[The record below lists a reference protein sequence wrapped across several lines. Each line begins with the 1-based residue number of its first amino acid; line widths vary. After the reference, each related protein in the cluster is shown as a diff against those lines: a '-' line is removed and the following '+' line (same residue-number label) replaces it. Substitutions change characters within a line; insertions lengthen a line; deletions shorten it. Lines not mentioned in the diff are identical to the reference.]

1 MDLGLR
7 GKKAIVTGATR
18 GIGRAIAEVFA
29 DEGCN
34 VGICARDQASV
45 AAAVDALASK
55 GVRATGQALDVR
67 DGAALKVWMAATGGE
82 LGGLD
87 ILVSNVSA
95 MGGLAGD
102 EGWRRYFEIDLMG
115 TVHAVEAALPILEK
129 SDAAA
134 IVVIASIA
142 AIEVGHDVFP
152 DGFLQAYG
160 AMKAALTNYVAEIS
174 RTLGPKR
181 HPRQHGHAGP
191 DLFSRRHLAQA
202 RAGRQPDVPEGAGKD
217 PAGTAGTTRGRCA
230 RRGIP
235 RQPRRRLHQRCEPRR
250 RRRVH
255 PPRELGAPG

>member
-7 GKKAIVTGATR
+7 GKNAIVTGATR
-18 GIGRAIAEVFA
+18 GIGRAIAETLA

-34 VGICARDQASV
+34 VGICARDPASV
-45 AAAVDALASK
+45 EAAVAALAQK

-67 DGAALKVWMAATGGE
+67 DGAALKAWVAAAGAE

-115 TVHAVEAALPILEK
+115 TVHAVESALPMLEK
-129 SDAAA
+129 SGAAA
-134 IVVIASIA
+134 IVQIASIA

-160 AMKAALTNYVAEIS
+160 AMKAALINYVAEIS
-174 RTLGPKR
+174 RTLGPR
-181 HPRQHGHAGP
+181 GIRANAVSPGQIYFPGGVWH
-191 DLFSRRHLAQA
+191 RREQEGNPMVQKALAKIRVGRFGRPEDVA
-202 RAGRQPDVPEGAGKD
+202 RAVAFLASPAASFISGANLVIDG
-217 PAGTAGTTRGRCA
+217 AFT
-230 RRGIP
+230 
-235 RQPRRRLHQRCEPRR
+235 
-250 RRRVH
+250 RRVN
-255 PPRELGAPG
+255 

>member
-7 GKKAIVTGATR
+7 GKRAIVTGATR

-29 DEGCN
+29 DEGCH
-34 VGICARDQASV
+34 VGICARDKASV
-45 AAAVDALASK
+45 DAAVEALASK
-55 GVRATGQALDVR
+55 GVRATGMAVDVR
-67 DGAALKVWMAATGGE
+67 DGPALKLWVVEMAGK

-102 EGWRRYFEIDLMG
+102 EGWRRYFETDVMG
-115 TVHAVEAALPILEK
+115 TVRAVEAAQPFLER

-174 RTLGPKR
+174 RTLGPKHIR
-181 HPRQHGHAGP
+181 ANTVTPGQIYFPGGVWHRREQAGDP
-191 DLFSRRHLAQA
+191 MYQKALAKIRLGRLGRPEDVA
-202 RAGRQPDVPEGAGKD
+202 RAVAFLASPAAGFISGANLVIDG
-217 PAGTAGTTRGRCA
+217 AFT
-230 RRGIP
+230 
-235 RQPRRRLHQRCEPRR
+235 
-250 RRRVH
+250 RRVN
-255 PPRELGAPG
+255 